1 MNLLGW
7 LMNFGPEGLT
17 RLRAAIELIQ
27 KLRDAQDVETQV
39 NLALELVKLV
49 TELTPTAADDELLA
63 TLQKFMTVGLLKEL
77 VKLVGRLTG
86 SSVSVMSAEEQ
97 TAEIAMYQANGIG
110 FAEAI
115 ALARMIAQ
123 LIKLAQQ
130 FRGATV

>member
-1 MNLLGW
+1 
-7 LMNFGPEGLT
+7 MNFGPEGLT

-39 NLALELVKLV
+39 NLALELIKLV
-49 TELTPTAADDELLA
+49 TELTPTAADDELLT

>member
-1 MNLLGW
+1 
-7 LMNFGPEGLT
+7 MNFGPEGLT